1 MNDGFTT
8 KGGQGAM
15 SGPWYGDPETL
26 LDLAVG
32 LAKGDGIALPDKKEL
47 RSRSFIG
54 TDHYWIQNDKERCLY
69 KIPVKRIKAI
79 IGESNRLK
87 ADEKT
92 EKVEAKKDGKRQ
104 SVFSA
109 QASSVLQIKT
119 QKFCVADEL
128 EGLEKDKKIRALNYI
143 LSLNKEINCSL
154 IDDDFWVFRSRGEAE
169 SEEGQARLIN
179 PDKIRSMDSESI
191 AGFVDKNFVSE
202 LWIKEQIFFFTEES
216 KAMEASQKLLEILR
230 LLEIIKT
237 DDGRDYL
244 GLSSLRN
251 CIEEVQDFKRRALKW
266 MDVYSSLFPFC
277 LTSRE

>member
-1 MNDGFTT
+1 
-8 KGGQGAM
+8 M
-15 SGPWYGDPETL
+15 SGPWYGDLETL

-47 RSRSFIG
+47 RTRSFIG

-79 IGESNRLK
+79 IDESNRLK
-87 ADEKT
+87 DDKKIEKAEAEIDE
-92 EKVEAKKDGKRQ
+92 KRQ
-104 SVFSA
+104 SVFS
-109 QASSVLQIKT
+109 SRTPSVLQIKT

-128 EGLEKDKKIRALNYI
+128 EGLEKDKKTRALNYI

-169 SEEGQARLIN
+169 SEEGEARLIN
-179 PDKIRSMDSESI
+179 PDKIRSMDSDSI
-191 AGFVDKNFVSE
+191 AGFVNQNFVSE

-244 GLSSLRN
+244 DLSSLRN
-251 CIEEVQDFKRRALKW
+251 CIEEVQDFKRHTLKW
-266 MDVYSSLFPFC
+266 MDVYSSLFPFY